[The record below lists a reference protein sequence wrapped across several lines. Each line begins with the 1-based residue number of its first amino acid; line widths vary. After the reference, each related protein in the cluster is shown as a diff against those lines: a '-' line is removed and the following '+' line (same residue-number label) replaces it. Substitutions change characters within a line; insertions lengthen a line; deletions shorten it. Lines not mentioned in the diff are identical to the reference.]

1 MTGLEKIINQIQ
13 EDARRDA
20 GAVIAQAKENADEI
34 LTQARADAQKLQEE
48 ILKKSEKDIANYR
61 KRAQSSADLKK
72 RTAILKAK
80 QDTISHMLEKAYEKV
95 CSEDTKTYF
104 DRIERM
110 IRAYA
115 QPAAGVICF
124 SQQDLDRMPKDF
136 SDRIQA
142 AAESVKGSLTL
153 SEKGIRIDNG
163 FVLSYGGIEE
173 NCTLRAVFDM
183 KKDDLTDKVHEML
196 FM

>member
-1 MTGLEKIINQIQ
+1 
-13 EDARRDA
+13 
-20 GAVIAQAKENADEI
+20 
-34 LTQARADAQKLQEE
+34 
-48 ILKKSEKDIANYR
+48 
-61 KRAQSSADLKK
+61 
-72 RTAILKAK
+72 
-80 QDTISHMLEKAYEKV
+80 MLEKAYEKV

-196 FM
+196 FNVRRALYVEQQIILLRLRVFARWKCRCFPSL

>member
-20 GAVIAQAKENADEI
+20 DAVIAQAKENADEI

-95 CSEDTKTYF
+95 CSKDTKTYF

>member
-13 EDARRDA
+13 EDAGRDA
-20 GAVIAQAKENADEI
+20 DAVIAQAKEHADEI
-34 LTQARADAQKLQEE
+34 LTRAKADAQKLQEE

-80 QDTISHMLEKAYEKV
+80 QEIISCMLEKAYEKI

-115 QPAAGVICF
+115 QPEDGVIHF
-124 SQQDLDRMPKDF
+124 SGKDLDRMPQDF
-136 SDRIQA
+136 PERIRA
-142 AAESVKGSLTL
+142 AAESVGGSLRL
-153 SEKGIRIDNG
+153 SQKGIRIENG

-183 KKDDLTDKVHEML
+183 KKDELTDKVHEML